1 MFINKKIKKIY
12 FLIVH
17 LKKKNLIVY
26 YLIINIF
33 YVYNHNLNYL

>member
-1 MFINKKIKKIY
+1 MMDYNQIIKY
-12 FLIVH
+12 
-17 LKKKNLIVY
+17 LKKKNLIVF